1 MVTTSQPAV
10 PDADGDDG
18 DDPPVPRFEP
28 MSVRGPALI
37 VLGLAVVILLG
48 GTLAAALTSTGPTP
62 ASRVASATLSD
73 GTHVTFSP
81 ATSRLRSIVTNGQ
94 PPTDILG
101 SLGVLTTS
109 DITGTVDGDQGTTQ
123 FDRTVDLHTSP
134 WPRARSSRPT
144 ASSCSRTAGTSSTRA
159 APPRTSPGPPSSWPR
174 RAAATASTGR
184 SAWSSPPPPRP
195 GPRRTRSRCSRPR
208 TATDPRRSRSPVAPR
223 RRRRGPRT
231 CRNIQAHTNRLIG

>member
-62 ASRVASATLSD
+62 AARVAGATLSD

-81 ATSRLRSIVTNGQ
+81 ATSRLRSIVTSGQ

-123 FDRTVDLHTSP
+123 FDRTVDLHTSALAQSQVVEAYRLFLQSHGWNVIYQGGAP
-134 WPRARSSRPT
+134 QDVTGSTELLAKKGSSDGFYWEIGVVVSPT
-144 ASSCSRTAGTSSTRA
+144 
-159 APPRTSPGPPSSWPR
+159 
-174 RAAATASTGR
+174 
-184 SAWSSPPPPRP
+184 
-195 GPRRTRSRCSRPR
+195 
-208 TATDPRRSRSPVAPR
+208 TATGSTSYSIEVFETPD
-223 RRRRGPRT
+223 G
-231 CRNIQAHTNRLIG
+231 N